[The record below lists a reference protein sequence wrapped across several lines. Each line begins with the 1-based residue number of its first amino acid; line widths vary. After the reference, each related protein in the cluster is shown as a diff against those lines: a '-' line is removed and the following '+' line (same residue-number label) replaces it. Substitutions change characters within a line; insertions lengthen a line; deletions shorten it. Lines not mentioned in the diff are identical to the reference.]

1 MRIWRSEWLIAVLLF
16 IFTAAVFSPALFC
29 GYVAFDDPS
38 YVSEN
43 IHVLSGL
50 SLENI
55 RWAFGEHNGFW
66 SPVLWISY
74 MFDSSLLT
82 PAPQAFHFTNVLLH
96 SLNAALLFLLLCRMT
111 GKSLLPLATA
121 ALWVLHPLRVESVV
135 WVTERKDVL
144 SAFFMFLALHA
155 YISFIQRRG
164 AVRYLAILF
173 FMAAGLMV
181 KPVLV
186 TLPVLMLL
194 LDYWPLNRFAGHWNH
209 LVAEKIPL
217 FVCVAIF
224 TVTGWL
230 AHRGAISSL
239 ETYSFAER
247 AGIALHN
254 YVFYLGKTLWPFGLA
269 TPYPM
274 MVPSFPFALTAA
286 VILIL
291 ITLVALLLFRRAPFV
306 FSGWFWFVVALVPV
320 CGFIQIGNTTT
331 ADRFTYLPSIGL
343 TIALVWG
350 IAAVRR
356 FPFKKEL
363 LLIVVA
369 GLILLTVRQIAFW
382 FNSDT
387 FFQRALAVTERNPVA
402 HAHYGGW
409 LVAEG
414 RLDEAEPHLLL
425 AVKLFPDYSPSVNN
439 LGLLFFRRGD
449 VERAL
454 VCFEAAC
461 ANPRHSEQAEIN
473 LESCRR
479 FMAQQ
484 KER

>member
-1 MRIWRSEWLIAVLLF
+1 MSCLRSRRIVAVLLF

-29 GYVAFDDPS
+29 NYVAFDDPS
-38 YVSEN
+38 YVAEN

-50 SLENI
+50 SLENV
-55 RWAFGEHNGFW
+55 RWAFSVHNGFW

-82 PAPQAFHFTNVLLH
+82 PVPWAFHLTNVLLH
-96 SLNAALLFLLLCRMT
+96 SLNAALLFLLLSRIT
-111 GKSLLPLATA
+111 GKSWLSLATA
-121 ALWVLHPLRVESVV
+121 TLWVLHPLRVESVV
-135 WVTERKDVL
+135 WITERKDVL
-144 SAFFMFLALHA
+144 SAFLMFLALYA
-155 YISFIQRRG
+155 YICFVQRRG
-164 AVRYLAILF
+164 AVRYLAVFF

-194 LDYWPLNRFAGHWNH
+194 LDYWPLNRFTGHWAH
-209 LVAEKIPL
+209 LVTEKIPL
-217 FVCVAIF
+217 FVCAMVF

-247 AGIALHN
+247 TGIALHN
-254 YVFYLGKTLWPFGLA
+254 YIFYLGKTLWPFGLA
-269 TPYPM
+269 APYPM
-274 MVPSFPFALTAA
+274 MVPSFPCALTAA
-286 VILIL
+286 ATLTV
-291 ITLVALLLFRRAPFV
+291 ITLTALLLFRRAPFI
-306 FSGWFWFVVALVPV
+306 FIGWFWFAIALAPV

-343 TIALVWG
+343 TVALVWG

-356 FPFKKEL
+356 ISFKKEL
-363 LLIVVA
+363 LPIVAA
-369 GLILLTVRQIAFW
+369 GLILMTVRQIAFW
-382 FNSDT
+382 YDSDT
-387 FFQRALAVTERNPVA
+387 LFRRALAVTERNPVA

-409 LVAEG
+409 LVEEG

-425 AVKLFPDYSPSVNN
+425 AVKLFPGYSPAVNN
-439 LGLLFFRRGD
+439 LGLLFFRSGD

-479 FMAQQ
+479 FIQ
-484 KER
+484 KKEQ